1 MFEEFLPHHN
11 ALRTSVTRDCQ
22 VARFSMRIFPR
33 ASFNSAASTFAAFRH
48 RNYRLWFFGQL
59 VSLIG
64 TWMQRVAQGYLLYTL
79 TGSVAYLG
87 YVSFISGLPAWL
99 FILFGGLIADRLPR
113 RTLLVTTLTVKMIL

>member
-1 MFEEFLPHHN
+1 MSIF
-11 ALRTSVTRDCQ
+11 TRPTL
-22 VARFSMRIFPR
+22 I
-33 ASFNSAASTFAAFRH
+33 STAGAFAAFRH

-64 TWMQRVAQGYLLYTL
+64 TWMQRIAQGYLLYTL

-87 YVSFISGLPAWL
+87 YVEFISGMPAWL
-99 FILFGGLIADRLPR
+99 FILFGGVIADRLPR